1 MRKSQIPNQFTHY
14 RQKYEQEL
22 FERVI
27 PFWMRH
33 SLDRTHGGYFNCLD
47 REGTVY
53 DTTKHIWLQGRQ
65 AWMFGK
71 LYREVEPKPEWLEVA
86 RVGVDFLRQY
96 AIRSDGR
103 VYFAMTAEGKP
114 LYLQRKIF
122 SECFYVMALAEC
134 SRACEQPALLQE
146 AKAELEKIWSFAYD
160 GTKVGRP
167 AYEGQTPSQNLAV
180 PMILLNLIEEVA
192 GEDASDYSA
201 EVENCIRRL
210 RWHVHPET
218 QKVYETVAP
227 EGNLIEGTEGR
238 LLNPGHAIEAG
249 WFLQHWAQRLGREE
263 LSREAVNMV
272 RWSFQNGWD
281 SECGGIYYFLDAKG
295 YSPTPLEWFM
305 KLWWVH
311 CEALYAHLLNFSL
324 TGEASDWSA
333 FEQVDT
339 YIFEHF
345 CDRTY
350 GEWFGYLN
358 RQGEVTH
365 RFKGAPYKGCFH
377 VPRAL
382 LLCWRLLQKLE
393 VAQR

>member
-146 AKAELEKIWSFAYD
+146 AKAELEKDRKSTRLNSSHEI
-160 GTKVGRP
+160 
-167 AYEGQTPSQNLAV
+167 PSRM
-180 PMILLNLIEEVA
+180 P
-192 GEDASDYSA
+192 SSA
-201 EVENCIRRL
+201 
-210 RWHVHPET
+210 
-218 QKVYETVAP
+218 
-227 EGNLIEGTEGR
+227 
-238 LLNPGHAIEAG
+238 
-249 WFLQHWAQRLGREE
+249 
-263 LSREAVNMV
+263 
-272 RWSFQNGWD
+272 
-281 SECGGIYYFLDAKG
+281 
-295 YSPTPLEWFM
+295 
-305 KLWWVH
+305 
-311 CEALYAHLLNFSL
+311 
-324 TGEASDWSA
+324 
-333 FEQVDT
+333 
-339 YIFEHF
+339 
-345 CDRTY
+345 
-350 GEWFGYLN
+350 
-358 RQGEVTH
+358 
-365 RFKGAPYKGCFH
+365 
-377 VPRAL
+377 
-382 LLCWRLLQKLE
+382 
-393 VAQR
+393 